1 MSPPRSWYWGVRC
14 DYFIQRHLRSHEH
27 NRVRLHVLFVA
38 FCYRVVVVMADIVG
52 QINLYVAGLEDR
64 QTEAVAL
71 LEAAAQEITRLSMY
85 NDTNPKIRVYPHQLP
100 ASDKNKP
107 FRADI
112 IGVNYDHH
120 AVAATPAE
128 ALFDAAARWHVL
140 SKKGG

>member
-1 MSPPRSWYWGVRC
+1 MRSR
-14 DYFIQRHLRSHEH
+14 EH
-27 NRVRLHVLFVA
+27 CWFFVRLLLVA

-52 QINLYVAGLEDR
+52 QINLYVAGLENR

-85 NDTNPKIRVYPHQLP
+85 SDTNPKIRVYPHQLP

-140 SKKGG
+140 SKRGG